1 MRELR
6 CQRRLLSGKAVRFLL
21 WLGAAKCCDA
31 SSAAYV
37 QEASNTTVCDKCPDN
52 TGRRI
57 GVLNGST
64 RLSCMC
70 KEGDPAFFL
79 LALPWP
85 TMRYMVI
92 RLVERWCAGGC
103 VSKHRRCGPSRAALL
118 QVFTVQAAEMERC
131 IARLDNPR

>member
-21 WLGAAKCCDA
+21 WLGAAKCCDE
-31 SSAAYV
+31 STAAYV

-70 KEGDPAFFL
+70 KEGDPAFFTCAAIAHN
-79 LALPWP
+79 ALHGDP
-85 TMRYMVI
+85 TRRALVCR
-92 RLVERWCAGGC
+92 RLR
-103 VSKHRRCGPSRAALL
+103 K
-118 QVFTVQAAEMERC
+118 
-131 IARLDNPR
+131 